1 VHDQRHGRSSYSEQL
16 RKFLLRQRQDVSAH
30 SIVDVE
36 KPSRQTG
43 VDRVQRIAGGHVL
56 ELRQE
61 DRGMGL
67 DRILDRVTVA
77 DGRMKS
83 CRRNLQ

>member
-1 VHDQRHGRSSYSEQL
+1 
-16 RKFLLRQRQDVSAH
+16 
-30 SIVDVE
+30 VDVE
-36 KPSRQTG
+36 QPPRQTG